1 MFYNYI
7 LCVHTMYV
15 TFCVCSINYGCMS
28 RSYLMFVGYG
38 QLLVLDE
45 SLTVLFVLAD
55 IVEIACV

>member
-1 MFYNYI
+1 
-7 LCVHTMYV
+7 MYV
-15 TFCVCSINYGCMS
+15 TFCVFSINYGCMS

-45 SLTVLFVLAD
+45 SLTVLFVLPD